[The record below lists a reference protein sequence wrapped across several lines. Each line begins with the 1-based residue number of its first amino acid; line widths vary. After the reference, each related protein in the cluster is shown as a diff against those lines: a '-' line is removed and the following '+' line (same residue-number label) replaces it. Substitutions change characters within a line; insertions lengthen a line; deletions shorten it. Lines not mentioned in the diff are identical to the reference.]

1 MIVYRL
7 AKAKYSNDLSGKGAE
22 KTGGRWN
29 SKGTAILYTS
39 ASRALCTAEIAVH
52 TPLGSVPN
60 DYVMISIEIPD
71 DSIIAW
77 ASPENLPVN
86 WRTLPHAHGTQEIG
100 DSFVSENLALV
111 LQVPSSIVQGDF
123 NYLVSTRHPDFE
135 KIRVVGIESFEFDNR
150 LFVK

>member
-29 SKGTAILYTS
+29 SKGTALLYTS
-39 ASRALCTAEIAVH
+39 ESRALCTAEIAVH

-60 DYVMISIEIPD
+60 DYVLISIEIPD
-71 DSIIAW
+71 DSSITQ
-77 ASPENLPVN
+77 ASLEELPENWKSFPH
-86 WRTLPHAHGTQEIG
+86 PHATQEIG
-100 DSFVSENLALV
+100 DRFIDGNSALV
-111 LQVPSSIVQGDF
+111 LKVPSAIVQGDF
-123 NYLVSTRHPDFE
+123 NYLVNPQHPEFGNISIVE
-135 KIRVVGIESFEFDNR
+135 IGNFEFNKR